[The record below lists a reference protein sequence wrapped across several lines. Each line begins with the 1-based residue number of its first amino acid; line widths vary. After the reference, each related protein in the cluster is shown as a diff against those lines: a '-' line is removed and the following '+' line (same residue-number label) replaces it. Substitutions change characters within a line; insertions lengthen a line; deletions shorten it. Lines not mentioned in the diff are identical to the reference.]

1 MRILT
6 LGPKGTFS
14 EVACENYI
22 KKSKINYEV
31 VFYASFFD
39 VINNLK
45 ESDIAI
51 LAFENSTDGF
61 IQQTLDLIYYHNLH
75 IVNTINV
82 DVHYQFVSNNP
93 VDSNEALYVQ
103 FTAVNQ
109 TSKFIYNNR
118 LYTQVLTESNTD
130 SLLKLKESNKG
141 QAIIPSHI
149 KTNYKYVYNN
159 VEDNSNNKTR
169 FVVLSKKGNK
179 VTDTISK
186 AGIFVLF
193 NKDKSGML
201 YDLLSFFKLH
211 DINIT
216 AILSRPYRKRNGAY
230 YFFLELD
237 IHDEKILELIKTFS
251 EANDNYD
258 IKIAGLY

>member
-22 KKSKINYEV
+22 KKSKSNYEV
-31 VFYASFFD
+31 VFFTYFFD

-45 ESDIAI
+45 ESDVAI
-51 LAFENSTDGF
+51 LPFENSTDGF
-61 IQQTLDLIYYHNLH
+61 IQQTLDLIYYNSLY
-75 IVNTINV
+75 IIKTINV
-82 DVHYQFVSNNP
+82 DVHYQLVSNNP
-93 VDSNEALYVQ
+93 LDFNEPLYVQ

-109 TSKFIYNNR
+109 TSKFIYNNK
-118 LYTQVLTESNTD
+118 LYMQVLTESNTN
-130 SLLKLKESNKG
+130 SLLRLKESKKG

-159 VEDNSNNKTR
+159 IEDNYNNQTR
-169 FVVLSKKGNK
+169 FVVLCKDVNK
-179 VTDTISK
+179 VTGTINK
-186 AGIFVLF
+186 ATIFVEF
-193 NKDKSGML
+193 NEDKSGML
-201 YDLLSFFKLH
+201 YDLLSFFKVH

-216 AILSRPYRKRNGAY
+216 AIVSRPNRKRNNAY

-237 IHDEKILELIKTFS
+237 IHDKKIIELIKTFS
-251 EANDNYD
+251 EANSSYD